1 MGDGQ
6 APSET
11 LASPLL
17 RQPQEVE
24 EPMSK
29 QRNTPLMDWWLRK
42 WQLMLYTV
50 LLLIAS
56 VGNTV
61 FFKRMTNAM
70 PNYGWYLT
78 QLSTMIYVPFF
89 ACMAGTGITQQA
101 DVKLVKKF
109 AIMGVFDG
117 LSGTFMVL
125 GGVHTSGTLQV
136 LMGQAVIP
144 VTMLLSVLLLR
155 KQYHILQYVGATT
168 IVLGIVLDKVM
179 TPSGGLTE
187 ENWPVSNIFFAMA
200 ILPQAVST
208 VFKEIAFRGY
218 DGDLDVNV
226 LQFWVAVFQVAVNFI
241 CMPVYTLPMLGT
253 QRVPLEEMPNIALGG
268 SKCLFV
274 GQDQVVENCGLPD
287 EKPCDNCE
295 KALVPVFMY
304 LGFNLLLNI
313 FAVLVIK
320 HGSAALSFLVS
331 TLRMPLSAL
340 AFSSTMIMGAEAAA
354 FRLHDFMGLVT
365 ILLGLAS
372 YRLGSR
378 QLKRQLK
385 AEAAMTEQIPSPTF
399 ASPASPS
406 DISDSPGVRPR
417 GSDWK
422 LMPVFATG
430 SLNSGQPQF
439 VLVHAPKPKARSADL
454 VRRNL
459 IGRVGVASP
468 LSSPQFRH
476 HFESREPHDMTLT
489 GLES

>member
-1 MGDGQ
+1 MGGGRGEQ
-6 APSET
+6 

-17 RQPQEVE
+17 NLKQEVE
-24 EPMSK
+24 EPTAAN
-29 QRNTPLMDWWLRK
+29 QRKTFLDWWLRK
-42 WQLMLYTV
+42 WQLVLYTV

-78 QLSTMIYVPFF
+78 QLSTTIYVPFF
-89 ACMAGTGITQQA
+89 ALMAGTSITQQV
-101 DVKLVKKF
+101 DYTLVRKF
-109 AIMGVFDG
+109 AMMGVFDG
-117 LSGTFMVL
+117 LSGTLMVL

-144 VTMLLSVLLLR
+144 VTMLLSVILLR
-155 KQYHILQYVGATT
+155 KQYHVLQYLGATT
-168 IVLGIVLDKVM
+168 IVMGIVLDKVV
-179 TPSGGLTE
+179 TPTSGATE
-187 ENWPVSNIFFAMA
+187 QNWPVSNVFFAMA

-226 LQFWVAVFQVAVNFI
+226 LQFWVAAFQVAVNFL
-241 CMPVYTLPMLGT
+241 CMPVYSLQMLGP
-253 QRVPLEEMPNIALGG
+253 QGVPLEDMPLLTVGG
-268 SKCLFV
+268 SKCLFI

-295 KALVPVFMY
+295 KALVPVFLY
-304 LGFNLLLNI
+304 LAFNLMLNV

-331 TLRMPLSAL
+331 TMRMPLSAL
-340 AFSSTMIMGAEAAA
+340 AFSSTLIMGPEAVA
-354 FRLHDFMGLVT
+354 FHLQDVLGLVT
-365 ILLGLAS
+365 ILIGLGC
-372 YRLGSR
+372 YRWGSR

-385 AEAAMTEQIPSPTF
+385 AEATMPDQLPSPSF
-399 ASPASPS
+399 ASPESPGES
-406 DISDSPGVRPR
+406 PDSPGVRPR
-417 GSDWK
+417 GSEWK
-422 LMPVFATG
+422 MMPVFATG

-439 VLVHAPKPKARSADL
+439 VFVHAPKPKARSADQ
-454 VRRNL
+454 VRRSL

-468 LSSPQFRH
+468 LASPQFRH
-476 HFESREPHDMTLT
+476 HFEGKCQDMTLT